1 MILRINIG
9 AFVLSP
15 ELGSL
20 VESLKGDRLFLR
32 STIAVH
38 EGGAK
43 GAVEH
48 LGANPTPELLIVETT
63 AKDDSLFEELGALA
77 DVCAPGTRVILVG
90 AENDINLF
98 KTLIDQGISQYFVG
112 IPDEEDLK
120 AAVMA
125 AFADKH
131 QSEKSRVVAVAGIR
145 GGVGSSV
152 VAHNVAVELANIS
165 KDDVIIIDLDIHYG
179 TAALNFN
186 IQPQNTIVDALAQ
199 SGSIDEVLL
208 TRFLEKCTEN
218 VSVLS
223 SPGSLGTGMEISMSN
238 LEPVLGLV
246 KQMASYVVIDLPH
259 VWNNWVQDVLVDAD
273 EAILVGTPD
282 LYNLRDGKNIVEFLS
297 PHRGAD
303 APINLVLNRTG
314 QIKKGEI
321 KNKEFR
327 DVLAITPCASIPYDP
342 DTFSTAMNN
351 GEPLASRSK
360 AASVISD
367 IAKLVSGKS
376 KEETSKGIGKAK
388 AKDGFFSSLFKKK

>member
-38 EGGAK
+38 DGGAK

-48 LGANPTPELLIVETT
+48 LSSNSTPELLIIETT
-63 AKDDSLFEELGALA
+63 AKGDSLFDELSGLA

-90 AENDINLF
+90 AENDVNLF

-112 IPDEEDLK
+112 VPDEEDLK

-125 AFADKH
+125 AFVDKQ
-131 QSEKSRVVAVAGIR
+131 QSDKSRVVAVAGIR

-152 VAHNVAVELANIS
+152 IAHNVAVELANIS
-165 KDDVIIIDLDIHYG
+165 KDDVIIVDLDIHYG

-186 IQPQNTIVDALAQ
+186 IQPQSTIVDALAQ

-223 SPGSLGTGMEISMSN
+223 SPGSLGTGVEISIAN

-246 KQMASYVVIDLPH
+246 KQMASYVVLDLPH
-259 VWNNWVQDVLVDAD
+259 IWNNWVQDVLVDAD
-273 EAILVGTPD
+273 ETILVGTPD

-297 PHRGAD
+297 PHRGVD

-327 DVLAITPCASIPYDP
+327 DVLAIAPSISIPYDP
-342 DTFSTAMNN
+342 DAFSAAMNN
-351 GEPLASRSK
+351 GEPLRSRSK
-360 AASVISD
+360 ATSAISEL
-367 IAKLVSGKS
+367 AKLVSGKS
-376 KEETSKGIGKAK
+376 KEDASKGIGTAK
-388 AKDGFFSSLFKKK
+388 EKGGLFSSLFKKK

>member
-38 EGGAK
+38 EGGTK

-63 AKDDSLFEELGALA
+63 AKDDNLFAELGALA

-90 AENDINLF
+90 AENDVNLF

-112 IPDEEDLK
+112 VPNEEDLK

-125 AFADKH
+125 AFVDKH
-131 QSEKSRVVAVAGIR
+131 QSEKSRVIAVAGIR

-152 VAHNVAVELANIS
+152 VAHNVAVGLANIS
-165 KDDVIIIDLDIHYG
+165 KDDVIIVDLDIQYG

-199 SGSIDEVLL
+199 SSSLDEVLL

-223 SPGSLGTGMEISMSN
+223 SPGSLGTGMEISMAN

-259 VWNNWVQDVLVDAD
+259 VWNNWVQDVLVDSD

-297 PHRGAD
+297 PHRGVD

-321 KNKEFR
+321 KDKEFR

-342 DTFSTAMNN
+342 DTFSTAMNS
-351 GEPLASRSK
+351 GEPLSSRSK
-360 AASVISD
+360 AASTISD

-376 KEETSKGIGKAK
+376 KEETSKGIGNAK
-388 AKDGFFSSLFKKK
+388 EKGGIFSSLFKKK